1 MYKNVHAGMLNVSY
15 LDAGDPA
22 GRPVVLLHGFPYDIH
37 CYDEVVPRLVAG
49 GARVLVPFL
58 RGYGSTSFV
67 SADTLRSGEQA
78 VLGYDLLKFLDAL
91 QIPSAVLA
99 GFDWGGRAAC
109 VVAALWPERVRGLVS
124 CNGYN
129 IQNIAKS
136 GEPLAPEVEHRYWYQ
151 YYFHSQRG
159 QAGLERNRRA
169 LCRLLWQM
177 WSPGW
182 LFDDAAF
189 ERSAASFDN
198 PDFVAV
204 AIHSY
209 RHRFGL
215 VQGYPAVAG
224 LESRLAAQP
233 QIPVPAVTL
242 EGELDGVNPPLGAE
256 AHAPHFSGRHEYRLL
271 PGVGH
276 NPPQERPEAFAA
288 AVFAAHEAAAV

>member
-1 MYKNVHAGMLNVSY
+1 MYKNAHAGMLNVAY

-22 GRPVVLLHGFPYDIH
+22 GRPIVLLHGFPYDIH
-37 CYDEVVPRLVAG
+37 CYDDVVPRLVAE

-58 RGYGSTSFV
+58 RGYGATRFV
-67 SADTLRSGEQA
+67 SPDTLRSGEQA

-91 QIPSAVLA
+91 QIQSAVLA

-129 IQNIAKS
+129 IQNIAQS
-136 GEPLAPEVEHRYWYQ
+136 GEPLAPEAERRYWYQ
-151 YYFHSQRG
+151 YYFHSRRG
-159 QAGLERNRRA
+159 YAGLEKNRRA
-169 LCRLLWQM
+169 LCRLLWQL

-182 LFDDAAF
+182 AFDDAAY

-198 PDFVAV
+198 PDFVDV
-204 AIHSY
+204 VIHSY

-215 VQGYPAVAG
+215 APGEPAVA
-224 LESRLAAQP
+224 EYEARLAAQP
-233 QIPVPAVTL
+233 QIIVPTITL
-242 EGELDGVNPPLGAE
+242 EGERDGVNPPAGAK
-256 AHAPHFSGRHEYRLL
+256 AHAPRFAGRHEYRLL

-276 NPPQERPEAFAA
+276 NPPQEAPAEFAA
-288 AVFAAHEAAAV
+288 AVLAAHTL